1 MPDVVTDEGV
11 TLACTLKLG
20 LRGLRQALASV
31 VPHAE
36 PTKTGDDPGPLS
48 RVRLVAAKGE
58 LHVLACSADTAAMAA
73 VDIDEDS
80 RDEHFARPD
89 GPLVVDLAPG
99 SVRKILQVFKVGR
112 VTADGED
119 AWCQLDIDARPGGF
133 IEVTDVDALLPGASF
148 RVPTEGLRDDFPDVV
163 SAISRAAANAQGDA
177 KPLVAQGKPLAVFLH
192 ARTAYGEPLQFRP
205 TGSAESRGF
214 LVVCGAR
221 FVGTISSR
229 HNDDDSLKRRDAEW
243 RQHLERLGLKAP
255 LASVG

>member
-1 MPDVVTDEGV
+1 MADVVSDEGV
-11 TLACTLKLG
+11 TLACTLKVG
-20 LRGLRQALASV
+20 LRDLRSALTAV

-48 RVRLVAAKGE
+48 RVRLVAIKSE

-73 VDIDEDS
+73 VVIDEDS
-80 RDEHFARPD
+80 RDEHFAKPD
-89 GPLVVDLAPG
+89 GPLVVDLAPAD
-99 SVRKILQVFKVGR
+99 VRKLLHAFKVGR
-112 VTADGED
+112 VTADGQD
-119 AWCQLDIDARPGGF
+119 AWCQLDIDAREGGIF
-133 IEVTDVDALLPGASF
+133 QLTDVDALLPGAYF
-148 RVPTEGLRDDFPDVV
+148 GVPTLPLRDDFPDVV
-163 SAISRAAANAQGDA
+163 KAISAAAANAQGDA

-192 ARTAYGEPLQFRP
+192 ARTAYGQPLQFRP

-214 LVVCGAR
+214 LVICGAR